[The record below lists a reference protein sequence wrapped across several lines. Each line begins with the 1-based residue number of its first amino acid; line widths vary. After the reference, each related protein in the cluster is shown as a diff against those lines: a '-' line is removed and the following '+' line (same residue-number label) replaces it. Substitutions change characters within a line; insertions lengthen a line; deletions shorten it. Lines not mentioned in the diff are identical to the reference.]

1 MHSNRTSF
9 ENALAE
15 LQQDILRMGSLVEE
29 AIKNAILALTKQDV
43 TLAEQVK
50 AKDDLIDQLELE
62 IEAKCMR
69 LIATQQPMAKDLRRI
84 GVGFKII
91 VDLERMADYASD
103 IADITTV
110 IAGEPLIKPL
120 VDIPKMAELTQLM
133 VKDALDAYVKEDV
146 ELAAKMCADDDEV
159 DRLHKRVF
167 DDVLALMTKD
177 AKNIKQGTYLLF
189 ISRYLERIADHATNL
204 GEGVIYLVTGERKS
218 LNN

>member
-1 MHSNRTSF
+1 LHSNRTSF

>member
-189 ISRYLERIADHATNL
+189 INRYLERIADHATNL
-204 GEGVIYLVTGERKS
+204 GEGVIYLVTGERKF